1 MSPENS
7 NPPIGGK
14 KICFTLDL
22 EQDYGRI
29 KEHLAFANIPALMD
43 LFKKYNLKLTIFAAG
58 KIIEERPDIIKKL
71 RDNLD
76 CEIQLHSYE
85 HEINREISPE
95 EKKNDLKKGV
105 EAYKKYFGRNP
116 AGYRAPRGNV
126 SLEEIVWL
134 KNEGFV
140 YDSSFIPTY
149 RPGLFNNTGANDRPF
164 AHKNGL
170 LEIPFS
176 AIPTIKLPF
185 SLSYLQLLGWP
196 IARIFI
202 NKARN
207 KNPLVFGF
215 HLHNLAKLNNL
226 KRLRPS
232 FRLFY
237 IRNQNNGLK
246 LLEKFIIWAKKNGYE
261 SAAMSEIT
269 KV

>member
-1 MSPENS
+1 MSPEN
-7 NPPIGGK
+7 K

-29 KEHLAFANIPALMD
+29 NEYSAFSNIPALVD

-58 KIIEERPDIIKKL
+58 KIIKERPDVIKKFQ
-71 RDNLD
+71 DNLD
-76 CEIQLHSYE
+76 CEIQLHSYD

-95 EKKNDLKKGV
+95 EKKNDLKKGI
-105 EAYKKYFGRNP
+105 EAYQKHFGKKP
-116 AGYRAPRGNV
+116 SGYRAPRGNI
-126 SLEEIVWL
+126 SPEEIDLL
-134 KNEGFV
+134 KEEGFI

-149 RPGLFNNTGANDRPF
+149 RPGLFNNTGKNERLF
-164 AHKNGL
+164 THENGL

-176 AIPTIKLPF
+176 AIPVIKLPF

-196 IARIFI
+196 IAKIFI
-202 NKARN
+202 AKAQK

-215 HLHNLAKLNNL
+215 HLHNLAKLKNL
-226 KRLRPS
+226 NRLKPS

-246 LLEKFIIWAKKNGYE
+246 ILEKFILWTKKNNYK
-261 SAAMSEIT
+261 SAKMSEIAT
-269 KV
+269 M